1 MKKNLLF
8 LLICALSVINIS
20 AQERNN
26 TVFKKLKT
34 GTSATVT
41 IDVAKYDA
49 ATILNLKNE
58 LNAYFQKMSSG
69 VVSTNRA
76 SELTVASTKKVITVS
91 YNDEIPL
98 QDLIGTF
105 KKHGVSCR
113 LKK

>member
-1 MKKNLLF
+1 MVF
-8 LLICALSVINIS
+8 FVMALS

-26 TVFKKLKT
+26 TVFKPLKS

-49 ATILNLKNE
+49 TTVLNLTNE
-58 LNAYFQKMSSG
+58 LDTYFQRINSRNA
-69 VVSTNRA
+69 STGRA
-76 SELTVASTKKVITVS
+76 NELAVATTKKVITVS

-113 LKK
+113 PKK